1 MSLTNLEKMNVILNE
16 EKKALEENGKS
27 KRTKG
32 SKSGKTVDGFK
43 FSVYVLKTLN
53 HIHPDMG
60 LSGDAGACMVNIV
73 KINISKIMSAVNQ
86 LILRTGA
93 KTITARDIEAAVT
106 LMLPGELA
114 KQSKSQATAAVAKYL
129 QDIEDGEK
137 GQNPKQR
144 STRAG
149 LIFNITRVENLM
161 MLESNTV
168 RKSATAAVFLSAVIE
183 YLISEILEL
192 AGNAARDSQRKRIT
206 PRHIKIVIL
215 NDEELRTLYQDTI
228 IAGGVLPNI
237 NSALLPSSDR
247 KKKARVA
254 KPKDAAAK
262 PKVTKPKI
270 TKAVTKPKE
279 AKNAAKPAAKPKVA
293 KKSVSKSEG
302 VKKATAKKVTTN
314 KSNKVLSTKTK
325 KSAK

>member
-1 MSLTNLEKMNVILNE
+1 MSLSNTEKIAVILNSE
-16 EKKALEENGKS
+16 EKVGGQEKS
-27 KRTKG
+27 KRSKG

-53 HIHPDMG
+53 SIHPDMG
-60 LSGDAGACMVNIV
+60 LSGDAGACMVNFV
-73 KINISKIMSAVNQ
+73 KINISKIMAAVNQ

-114 KQSKSQATAAVAKYL
+114 KQAKTQASAAVAKYV
-129 QDIEDGEK
+129 QDIETGEK

-183 YLISEILEL
+183 YLIAEILEL

-237 NSALLPSSDR
+237 NSSLLPSSDR
-247 KKKARVA
+247 KKKSRVA
-254 KPKDAAAK
+254 KPKETVAK
-262 PKVTKPKI
+262 PKTAKAVKPKTAVKTKAAPKAATKNAPKSVAKPVTKAKASVAKGGAKKE
-270 TKAVTKPKE
+270 KAVTK
-279 AKNAAKPAAKPKVA
+279 
-293 KKSVSKSEG
+293 
-302 VKKATAKKVTTN
+302 
-314 KSNKVLSTKTK
+314 NKVLSTKTK
-325 KSAK
+325 KAAK